1 MPELPPL
8 DHVGQFKIGTQ
19 APGAPFLTALL
30 TVPQNSNT
38 VTGTGVLTQAISP
51 PLRAE
56 TAFHGFVEILVMGG
70 QTTQVFTLQGVPF
83 LPILGPPY
91 VTHLL
96 IWLKEIW
103 GNQGTATYTYVD
115 GSSSASHEVKNVPVT
130 VKWLLQE

>member
-1 MPELPPL
+1 MPQPPPL

-19 APGAPFLTALL
+19 APGAPFLNALL
-30 TVPQNSNT
+30 TVPQNSNS

-70 QTTQVFTLQGVPF
+70 QTTQVFSLHGVPF
-83 LPILGPPY
+83 LPIVGPPY
-91 VTHLL
+91 VIQLL
-96 IWLKEIW
+96 ISLKEIW
-103 GNQGTATYTYVD
+103 GNEGTATYTYVD
-115 GSSSASHEVKNVPVT
+115 GSARHEVKNVPAT

>member
-1 MPELPPL
+1 MPELPPR
-8 DHVGQFKIGTQ
+8 DHVGQFKIGTLN
-19 APGAPFLTALL
+19 PGARFLTALL
-30 TVPQNSNT
+30 TVPQNSNS

-56 TAFHGFVEILVMGG
+56 TAFHGFVEVLVMGG

-83 LPILGPPY
+83 LPIVGPTY

-96 IWLKEIW
+96 IWLKKIW
-103 GNQGTATYTYVD
+103 GEEGTATYTYVD

-130 VKWLLQE
+130 VKWLPQD